1 MRKIVIHRPGSF
13 RQLKI
18 EFFPDPKP
26 EKSEVLI
33 KTKAI
38 GINYADCVIR
48 MGLYASAKKY
58 EGWPITPGFDFSGN
72 VMGHGEDVT
81 DIEIGA
87 RVFGV
92 TRFNGY
98 STHVS
103 VPRDQVFPIPEK
115 ISFSQAAGFPTIYL
129 TAYYALHLTVKIFPD
144 SVILVHSA
152 AGGVGSALLQLSKAA
167 GWHTIGVVGSPL
179 KVEAAKKMGADVV
192 IDRSTQ
198 DLWKE
203 VEAHAPE
210 GCDVILDGS
219 GASTLRKGFKH
230 LKPTGKLI
238 SYGFHSMFPKK
249 RGIPNYIKMLVD
261 YFRIPRFNPISMHIK
276 NKSLVTF
283 NLSFLFDRKDLL
295 KIAMKS
301 LTGMLEEGMIGLPE
315 ITEYPFDS
323 VIRAHKDIQSG
334 TTKGK
339 LVLIP

>member
-13 RQLKI
+13 GRLKI
-18 EFFPDPKP
+18 ESFPDPTP
-26 EKSEVLI
+26 NEKEVLI

-38 GINYADCVIR
+38 GINYADCVVR

-58 EGWPITPGFDFSGN
+58 VGWPITPGFDFSGE
-72 VMGHGEDVT
+72 VIARGKDVRDLELGT
-81 DIEIGA
+81 A
-87 RVFGV
+87 VFGV

-98 STHVS
+98 STHVV
-103 VPRDQVFPIPEK
+103 VPRDQVFTIPQNV
-115 ISFSQAAGFPTIYL
+115 SFSQAAGFPTIYL
-129 TAYYALHLTVKIFPD
+129 TAYYALHLTVKIFPG

-167 GWHTIGVVGSPL
+167 GWRTIGVVGSSL
-179 KVEAAKKMGADVV
+179 KVESAIKMGADVV
-192 IDRSTQ
+192 IDRSNQ

-203 VEAHAPE
+203 VEAHVPE
-210 GCDVILDGS
+210 GCDVILDGN
-219 GASTLRKGFKH
+219 GASTLKQGFKH

-238 SYGFHSMFPKK
+238 AYGFHSMFPKK
-249 RGIPNYIKMLVD
+249 HGVPNYLKLLVD
-261 YFRIPRFNPISMHIK
+261 YLRTPRFSPLSMHIK

-295 KIAMKS
+295 QITMKS
-301 LTGMLEEGMIGLPE
+301 LKGMLEEGAVKLPE

-323 VIRAHKDIQSG
+323 VIRAHKDLQSG